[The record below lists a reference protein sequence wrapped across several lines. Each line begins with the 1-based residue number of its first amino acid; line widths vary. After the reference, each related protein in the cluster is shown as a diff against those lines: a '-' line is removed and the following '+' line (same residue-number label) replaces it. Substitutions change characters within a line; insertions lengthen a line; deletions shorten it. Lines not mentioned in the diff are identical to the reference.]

1 MSAYDLIVIGFG
13 VVMVVALTLLFT
25 RTSLG
30 LAMRATAFNPE
41 VARLSGIRVSRTLTI
56 GWALAGIV
64 GAVGGV
70 LVAPTS
76 AISPNSF
83 DILLVFA
90 FTAAVIGGLD
100 SLIGAVALG
109 IGTGLILS
117 VVSGLQRLQQRT
129 GRRARP
135 ARAEPGAQAGGHL
148 RPQLGA
154 IGLGGRMRDLMRL
167 PGARLVTHAAVVIVV
182 WFVML
187 WVNNNVDPLMNYY
200 IALVAMYATA
210 MFGMVIL
217 VGLSGQVSLGNGAL
231 MAIGGY
237 VFALTTLNWQTVPI
251 LGVPMNGL
259 WAMGFAAV
267 GGVVFGL
274 LIGVLGARL
283 RGPYLA
289 GLTLGIA
296 VGLPAIANRFPE
308 LLGGETGL
316 QLTVPYPDGGYAP
329 VDEALEEQFVEELPT
344 EQEALPSE
352 QASPGAEDLLTLDNF
367 PSEGATAEASVAP
380 EDLLTV
386 ENFPSGEATV
396 APDDLLTVDNFPSA
410 EASALPDVPVDGGVD
425 GGSLDSLDVGFIIE
439 RWQATLAVAV
449 ACIVGFV
456 ALNLVRGRQ
465 GRVWRAVRDDP
476 VAAAVSGISPAKS
489 KVYAFT
495 VSSLF
500 AALSGAVFAQILAY
514 VGPGAFGLGLSLSLL
529 VGIVLGGRSSLLG
542 ALIGAVLLVW
552 LPEFVLSLSNDRG
565 WEEQVTNNAP
575 NLIYGLL
582 VVLVVLVAPGG
593 IVGTVQA
600 LVGKAYR
607 KVARNG

>member
-1 MSAYDLIVIGFG
+1 
-13 VVMVVALTLLFT
+13 
-25 RTSLG
+25 
-30 LAMRATAFNPE
+30 
-41 VARLSGIRVSRTLTI
+41 
-56 GWALAGIV
+56 
-64 GAVGGV
+64 
-70 LVAPTS
+70 
-76 AISPNSF
+76 
-83 DILLVFA
+83 
-90 FTAAVIGGLD
+90 
-100 SLIGAVALG
+100 
-109 IGTGLILS
+109 
-117 VVSGLQRLQQRT
+117 
-129 GRRARP
+129 
-135 ARAEPGAQAGGHL
+135 
-148 RPQLGA
+148 
-154 IGLGGRMRDLMRL
+154 MRDLMRL
-167 PGARLVTHAAVVIVV
+167 PGARLVTHLAIVIVV
-182 WFVML
+182 WFAML
-187 WVNNNVDPLMNYY
+187 WVNNTVDPLMNYY

-231 MAIGGY
+231 MAVGGY
-237 VFALTTLNWQTVPI
+237 VFAVTTLNWQTVPI
-251 LGVPMNGL
+251 LGFPMNGL
-259 WAMGFAAV
+259 WAMGFAAI

-274 LIGVLGARL
+274 LIGFLGARL

-296 VGLPAIANRFPE
+296 VGVPAIANRFPE

-329 VDEALEEQFVEELPT
+329 VDETLDEQFSEELPT

-352 QASPGAEDLLTLDNF
+352 QASEDLLTLDTF
-367 PSEGATAEASVAP
+367 PSGEASVAP
-380 EDLLTV
+380 EDLLTLDT
-386 ENFPSGEATV
+386 FPSGEASV
-396 APDDLLTVDNFPSA
+396 APDDLLTVDNFPSS
-410 EASALPDVPVDGGVD
+410 EASAAPEIPVDGGVD
-425 GGSLDSLDVGFIIE
+425 GGSLDALDVGFIIE

-600 LVGKAYR
+600 VVGKAYR
-607 KVARNG
+607 KVARAG